1 MIAAGT
7 VVRKRATITVMLFA
21 AKVWHYWIGFVLW
34 FATVATVVGL
44 VVGYLVKVQRPQY
57 PRRGQQRPE

>member
-1 MIAAGT
+1 MTG
-7 VVRKRATITVMLFA
+7 MLFA

-34 FATVATVVGL
+34 FGALATVLGL

-57 PRRGQQRPE
+57 PRRGQRPE